1 MPHQTG
7 LAPHLYDSGR
17 RVDADKLVRT
27 GQNLRL
33 PLLNKEKGLTPPKE
47 YGENR
52 DWNVDPLSHFEHDT
66 DEVIELYQK
75 LTGQKLDMEIEEEK
89 TEEGTEQP
97 K

>member
-1 MPHQTG
+1 MSTRK
-7 LAPHLYDSGR
+7 YS
-17 RVDADKLVRT
+17 
-27 GQNLRL
+27 NLI
-33 PLLNKEKGLTPPKE
+33 E
-47 YGENR
+47 
-52 DWNVDPLSHFEHDT
+52 T